1 MQCNNDL
8 DCRIMFDGGASN
20 GCLGLWIF
28 GCGDQLKFW
37 YKNGVAP
44 VWSSIEVDGTDDNA
58 RSLMTQEHV
67 GEAVRVSSSLGA
79 SVGGTASRE
88 ADVEEG
94 TSISL
99 RGAKGSIKFL

>member
-1 MQCNNDL
+1 MQCNNEL

-58 RSLMTQEHV
+58 RRLMMEEKE
-67 GEAVRVSSSLGA
+67 GEAAGAASS
-79 SVGGTASRE
+79 SRE
-88 ADVEEG
+88 AAVEEG

-99 RGAKGSIKFL
+99 RGAKGSKTFQ